1 MKKILK
7 FIIIMFCSLF
17 INSIVVQAAYS
28 DTTLTTEYMDDVWSF
43 HYRNGV
49 LWSYGRLPFRYL
61 NGNLAY
67 CVEPDSLITTNVY
80 NSYDDWGITPYTQ
93 DDKKKMELIAHYGY
107 KYPGHDTIKY
117 YMATQELIWLFSA
130 DDYIKWTTSNSSDGE
145 EINIEREKNEILSLV
160 NNHDKLPSFVS
171 RCYTTKYG
179 TKLKLNDDN
188 NVLQNYDIS
197 SDLPYTINNSSV
209 TFDINKFGSYT
220 IELQSK
226 ANPIDNAKT
235 IVYKTDNPKS
245 QMMVT
250 FGFNDI
256 KKRSFSTYD
265 TGVSIRINK
274 KDKNTKKLIKN
285 VGTVFKIK
293 NLDTGEYRKKEY
305 NVDENGYAIFTLAK
319 GNYEIEE
326 IKASAGYV
334 INKENTK
341 ITIYENIKLNDSYYD
356 IDIFNDVP
364 KGKINILKVDDED
377 IPLKGVEIGIFDS
390 KHKQIKKV
398 ITDDNGSASVDNLKL
413 GTYYVKELNTI
424 EGYVLNDEYHEVKL
438 NYIDDKTD
446 IVEENIKLVNSKIKC
461 DVTYITTDESSKG
474 VNGIEIDLYDESDN
488 IIYNG
493 KTDEEG
499 KIIIE
504 NLPYGKYYIKQKSVP
519 SGYILNDEIK
529 EFSVS
534 DTSCLSDIKVTN
546 KKTIMPITSSS
557 KENIFGLLLIMCL
570 GGIFGIKKLI

>member
-1 MKKILK
+1 MKKFLK
-7 FIIIMFCSLF
+7 FIIVIFGALYFNILNVYAGEKDS
-17 INSIVVQAAYS
+17 
-28 DTTLTTEYMDDVWSF
+28 TLTTDYMNDIWGF
-43 HYRNGV
+43 HYRKGV
-49 LWSYGRLPFRYL
+49 LWSYGRLPFRYQ
-61 NGNLAY
+61 NGKMVY
-67 CVEPDSLITTNVY
+67 CIEPETVIATNTY
-80 NSYDDWGITPYTQ
+80 NSYSDWSVTKYSE
-93 DDKKKMELIAHYGY
+93 DDKKRMELIAHYGY
-107 KYPGHDTIKY
+107 KYPGHDTVRY
-117 YMATQELIWLFSA
+117 YMATQELIWLFS
-130 DDYIKWTTSNSSDGE
+130 DDEVKWRVSKSLDSE
-145 EINIEREKNEILSLV
+145 EINVEKEKNEILNLV
-160 NNHDKLPSFVS
+160 NNHDKLPSFINK
-171 RCYTTKYG
+171 CYTTKYG
-179 TKLKLNDDN
+179 TKLTLNDNN
-188 NVLQNYDIS
+188 NVLKNYDIS
-197 SDLPYTINNSSV
+197 SDLPYTINNSTI

-220 IELQSK
+220 VRLQSK
-226 ANPIDNAKT
+226 VNPLDNDTT
-235 IVYKTDNPKS
+235 IIYKTDDPKS
-245 QMMVT
+245 QTMVL
-250 FGFNDI
+250 FGFKD
-256 KKRSFSTYD
+256 KKSASFSTYD
-265 TGVSIRINK
+265 KGVSIRVNK

-293 NLDTGEYRKKEY
+293 NLNTGEYGKKEY
-305 NVDENGYAIFTLAK
+305 NVDENGYAIFTLTK

-326 IKASAGYV
+326 IKASDGYV

-341 ITIYENIKLNDSYYD
+341 ITIDENIKLNDSYYD

-364 KGKINILKVDDED
+364 KGKINILKVDDKD
-377 IPLKGVEIGIFDS
+377 IPLKGVEVGIFDS

-424 EGYVLNDEYHEVKL
+424 EGYILNDSYYEIKL
-438 NYIDDKTD
+438 SYIDDKTN
-446 IVEENIKLVNSKIKC
+446 IVEENIKLINSKIKC

-474 VNGIEIDLYDESDN
+474 VNGIEIDLYDEKDN

-499 KIIIE
+499 KIVIE

-519 SGYILNDEIK
+519 CGYILNDEIK

-534 DTSCLSDIKVTN
+534 DLSCLSDIKVIN